1 MECIEDKE
9 WIIEIEGS
17 IEELVVDYFELALQ
31 RFSRVKWKS
40 VGSWNEENCKAL
52 VKLLNNRTIIFSG
65 EEDSLLWCV
74 RKYGEYKV
82 NVGYSIQRRR

>member
-40 VGSWNEENCKAL
+40 VGSWNEENYKAL
-52 VKLLNNRTIIFSG
+52 VKLLNNRTIIFSR

-82 NVGYSIQRRR
+82 NLGYSIQRRR